1 MNSYERVQ
9 SAIDYI
15 ENHLTESIPL
25 ESVARAACFSLPH
38 FYRIFHALVGHS
50 IKEYIRKRRLSE
62 AAIRIATTPESLIQ
76 ICFDYQF
83 NSQES
88 FTRAFQSMFG
98 ITPGRFRKLG
108 SSDTGFP
115 RVNVIDTYIAPDDV
129 NLLDPRIKVLKT
141 LRPVRVAYYRAFS
154 EIPEID
160 AWRIIMNWA
169 DDEGLIKDSQGYRIF
184 GFDNPGPENGKKEYG
199 YEFCLTL
206 NSRVRASGKVQ
217 TKTIPGG
224 HYAVTHTTVSEIGEA
239 WSHFVRW
246 LAVSKYR
253 HASHQCL
260 EEHLIVTEE
269 PGENTPI
276 DLYLPIEKP

>member
-1 MNSYERVQ
+1 
-9 SAIDYI
+9 
-15 ENHLTESIPL
+15 
-25 ESVARAACFSLPH
+25 
-38 FYRIFHALVGHS
+38 
-50 IKEYIRKRRLSE
+50 
-62 AAIRIATTPESLIQ
+62 
-76 ICFDYQF
+76 
-83 NSQES
+83 
-88 FTRAFQSMFG
+88 
-98 ITPGRFRKLG
+98 
-108 SSDTGFP
+108 
-115 RVNVIDTYIAPDDV
+115 
-129 NLLDPRIKVLKT
+129 
-141 LRPVRVAYYRAFS
+141 
-154 EIPEID
+154 
-160 AWRIIMNWA
+160 MNWA
-169 DDEGLIKDSQGYRIF
+169 DDKGLIKDSRGYRIF

-206 NSRVRASGKVQ
+206 DSRVRASGKVQ

-253 HASHQCL
+253 QASHQCL